1 MYRFMTVCCLSQS
14 EVSTD
19 NRKVSTFFA
28 FHHVRFRCCYRSY
41 LDRFL
46 IEKFLVFWRDGR
58 LRELVAH
65 EGSAV
70 IN

>member
-1 MYRFMTVCCLSQS
+1 MIIIKNVTPKSCHGCLR
-14 EVSTD
+14 D
-19 NRKVSTFFA
+19 CGARLRKVP
-28 FHHVRFRCCYRSY
+28 Y
-41 LDRFL
+41 LRLFK

>member
-1 MYRFMTVCCLSQS
+1 MFVA
-14 EVSTD
+14 V
-19 NRKVSTFFA
+19 VPI
-28 FHHVRFRCCYRSY
+28 V

-58 LRELVAH
+58 LREVVAH